1 MDGQNENETH
11 AETKRDRVRR
21 LLLDPLGFRHP
32 RSMDEAAGRKF
43 LDRLADELSYMADD
57 RLSALRDMMRSQG
70 QGSARNQWPDH
81 ASFIGFAEVV
91 QPRPL
96 EELPALLRW
105 FGSVEGPRAAA
116 DGQLVETWEYIR
128 KKKVPPV
135 SPQARLVVADWAKEN
150 ARRLLIITERID
162 QGRTI
167 PADDDQW
174 RRWYLACRDKC
185 MALVERERAGK
196 DAA

>member
-1 MDGQNENETH
+1 MDGQNDNETH

-21 LLLDPLGFRHP
+21 LLLDPLGFRHA
-32 RSMDEAAGRKF
+32 RGTDEAVGRRF

-57 RLSALRDMMRSQG
+57 RLSALREMMRSHG

-105 FGSVEGPRAAA
+105 FGSVEGPRAVA

-135 SPQARLVVADWAKEN
+135 TPQARLVVAEAAKIN
-150 ARRLLIITERID
+150 ARRLMIIEERID

-174 RRWYLACRDKC
+174 RRWYLTCREKC
-185 MALVERERAGK
+185 MALVERERSGK